1 MLRITKLTDY
11 GIVLLAQLAGGET
24 RASQNARS
32 MAEATSLP
40 LPVVSKI
47 LKALAHG
54 GLVTSQRGAKGGYAL
69 SRRPEEVSV
78 AEIIDALEGP
88 IALMECSA
96 GPGRCEQE
104 TSCSV
109 RDPWQRINQA
119 ILETLR
125 HVTLR
130 ELVSPP
136 KDRFLYVDPAEV
148 GGPHVERN

>member
-1 MLRITKLTDY
+1 MLRIPKLTDY
-11 GIVLLAQLAGGET
+11 GIVLLVELAGGEGNG
-24 RASQNARS
+24 SQNARS

-47 LKALAHG
+47 LKSLAQA
-54 GLVTSQRGAKGGYAL
+54 GLLNSQRGAKGGYAL
-69 SRRPEEVSV
+69 SRRPEEINV

-88 IALMECSA
+88 IALMECAA
-96 GPGRCEQE
+96 GPGHCDQE
-104 TSCSV
+104 SSCSV

-130 ELVSPP
+130 ELVGEPQEEP
-136 KDRFLYVDPAEV
+136 LYLESV
-148 GGPHVERN
+148 GSEGKHVRQR

>member
-11 GIVLLAQLAGGET
+11 GIVLLAQLAGDET

-130 ELVSPP
+130 ELVGPA
-136 KDRFLYVDPAEV
+136 KDRFLYVDPAEI

>member
-11 GIVLLAQLAGGET
+11 GIVLLVQLANDERQG
-24 RASQNARS
+24 SQNART

-47 LKALAHG
+47 LKALAQG
-54 GLVTSQRGAKGGYAL
+54 GLLTSQRGAKGGYTLA
-69 SRRPEEVSV
+69 RRPEEINV

-88 IALMECSA
+88 IALMECSV

-104 TSCSV
+104 TNCRV

-130 ELVSPP
+130 ELVGEPQEE
-136 KDRFLYVDPAEV
+136 FLYLESSEPGES
-148 GGPHVERN
+148 HVEHN